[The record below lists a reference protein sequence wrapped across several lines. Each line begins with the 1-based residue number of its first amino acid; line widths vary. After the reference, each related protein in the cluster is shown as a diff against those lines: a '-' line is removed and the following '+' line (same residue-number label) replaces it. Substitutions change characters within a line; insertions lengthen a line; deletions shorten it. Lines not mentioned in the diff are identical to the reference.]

1 MSDSQDASALPSRG
15 FAKLDSGIVD
25 SSLWM
30 LDHDAL
36 RVWVYLLAKV
46 DALGIL
52 RASVPAMAHACRLSL
67 ERFEE
72 IMQGFEAPDAYSR
85 SSENEGRRA
94 QRIEG
99 GWVLLNYLRY
109 RELSQRKAGSHAER
123 QARYYQRKKEQ
134 DELTGRT
141 VTPDASPVTPDDL
154 ASPVTQKQ
162 RQTQTERQRTD
173 VEAEVEKHL
182 PEGKTSGALA
192 RTEFDEL
199 WTVCTKKVSKG
210 KARSAYLKYR
220 ASGIMPDL
228 TTVKASLIRLQ
239 STRDWAD
246 DNRKHQPYLAT
257 WLNREGWEDELPA
270 NRASSSSSVVKVGAF
285 DDDTREALRRIG
297 TRAS

>member
-1 MSDSQDASALPSRG
+1 MSDSQDARALPSRG

-85 SSENEGRRA
+85 SAENEGRRV

-123 QARYYQRKKEQ
+123 QARYYKRRKER
-134 DELTGRT
+134 DDLTGTT
-141 VTPDASPVTPDDL
+141 VTPDASPVTPD
-154 ASPVTQKQ
+154 APTSPVTQKQ
-162 RQTQTERQRTD
+162 MQMQMQMQKERKREGSLPLPGPLD
-173 VEAEVEKHL
+173 SEEFRRAWADWLAYRREAKLKTWKPVTIRAKLEEFSAWGHDRAVAAIRRSIANGW
-182 PEGKTSGALA
+182 EGI
-192 RTEFDEL
+192 FDRDD
-199 WTVCTKKVSKG
+199 SP
-210 KARSAYLKYR
+210 KA
-220 ASGIMPDL
+220 
-228 TTVKASLIRLQ
+228 VKASAITSGL
-239 STRDWAD
+239 S
-246 DNRKHQPYLAT
+246 DN
-257 WLNREGWEDELPA
+257 D
-270 NRASSSSSVVKVGAF
+270 RA
-285 DDDTREALRRIG
+285 ALRAMG
-297 TRAS
+297 TRHAGA